1 MSEPAEETTE
11 QAGNEPARRRVA
23 PFLALAIALVIAGLV
38 VVLAS
43 AKSSHPDSAATPLL
57 GQPVPAKAQA
67 TTLDG
72 TPFSLAD
79 RKGTWLAINFFSTT
93 CVPCV
98 QEHPELVRFADAQ
111 AQLPADQRTE
121 LISVVY
127 NDSVSNVKTFFAQ
140 RGGGT
145 WPVVNDDT
153 LQIAV
158 AFGVAKVPETWLVD
172 PNGIIR
178 RRLISTIDAN
188 GLEAEITRLRATP

>member
-1 MSEPAEETTE
+1 MSDQSAT
-11 QAGNEPARRRVA
+11 QRRRVA
-23 PFLALAIALVIAGLV
+23 PFLALAIALVLAGLV

-43 AKSSHPDSAATPLL
+43 AKTSRPDSAATPLL
-57 GQPVPAKAQA
+57 GQPVPTQAKA

-72 TPFSLAD
+72 SPFSLAD

-98 QEHPELVRFADAQ
+98 QEHSELVRFADAQ

-121 LISVVY
+121 LISVIY
-127 NDSVSNVKTFFAQ
+127 NDSVSNVRSFFAE

-145 WPVVNDDT
+145 WPVVNDDK

-172 PNGIIR
+172 PNGVIR
-178 RRLISTIDAN
+178 RRLISTINAD
-188 GLEAEITRLRATP
+188 GLAAELTRLRAAS